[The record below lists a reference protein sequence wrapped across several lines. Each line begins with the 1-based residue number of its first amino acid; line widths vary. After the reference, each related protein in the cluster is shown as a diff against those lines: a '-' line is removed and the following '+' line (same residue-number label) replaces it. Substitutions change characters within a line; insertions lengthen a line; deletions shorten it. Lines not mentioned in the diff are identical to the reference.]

1 MTDHCTPELFKAID
15 NLERRYPSVFKSQD
29 KYNLD
34 DVVPPLD
41 PDFRVIKDFRDVIR
55 ENDWKKYHSDHGL
68 QAEIASCLH
77 RYMGVYEIAEYL
89 GMDAKA
95 ISNVIQETPELKK
108 IVNKNQHEFSRV
120 VIYDRE
126 ADKYSIMQTIYSA
139 AHKVGL
145 NTASFKFYINDRH
158 CSYWIHNRYKVKRK
172 VWFDEDN
179 GM

>member
-15 NLERRYPSVFKSQD
+15 NLERRYPNVFNGRDTYK
-29 KYNLD
+29 LE

-55 ENDWKKYHSDHGL
+55 ENDWKKYHSDRGL
-68 QAEIASCLH
+68 ATEIASCLH
-77 RYMGVYEIAEYL
+77 RYMGIHEIAEYL
-89 GMDAKA
+89 DMDAKV
-95 ISNVIQETPELKK
+95 IGNVIRETPELKK
-108 IVNKNQHEFSRV
+108 ISAKNRRDFSRV
-120 VIYDRE
+120 TIFDWQTG
-126 ADKYSIMQTIYSA
+126 KYVTVPSMYVA
-139 AHKVGL
+139 AHRVGI
-145 NTASFKFYINDRH
+145 NTASIKFYVNDRH

>member
-1 MTDHCTPELFKAID
+1 MTNHCTPRFFRALS
-15 NLERRYPSVFKSQD
+15 NLEHNYPQAFHNPSVQ
-29 KYNLD
+29 LD
-34 DVVPPLD
+34 DVVSPLD
-41 PDFRVIKDFRDVIR
+41 PDFRIIKDFRDVIR

-89 GMDAKA
+89 GMDAKM
-95 ISNVIQETPELKK
+95 IGNTIRDTPELKRIIDK
-108 IVNKNQHEFSRV
+108 SRRDFSQIVV
-120 VIYDRE
+120 YDCKSGDYTLVRP
-126 ADKYSIMQTIYSA
+126 MYSA
-139 AHKVGL
+139 ARKVGIS
-145 NTASFKFYINDRH
+145 TASIKFYVNDRH

>member
-1 MTDHCTPELFKAID
+1 MTNHCTPELFKAID

-29 KYNLD
+29 KYSLD

-41 PDFRVIKDFRDVIR
+41 PDFRIIKDFRDVIR
-55 ENDWKKYHSDHGL
+55 ENDWKKYHSDHSL

-89 GMDAKA
+89 DIDARLVG
-95 ISNVIQETPELKK
+95 NVIRDTPELKK
-108 IVNKNQHEFSRV
+108 ISAKNRRDFSRV
-120 VIYDRE
+120 VIFDRQTG
-126 ADKYSIMQTIYSA
+126 KYVTVSTMYWA
-139 AHKVGL
+139 AHKIGI
-145 NTASFKFYINDRH
+145 NTASIKFYVNDRH
-158 CSYWIHNRYKVKRK
+158 CKYWIHDRYKVKRK

>member
-15 NLERRYPSVFKSQD
+15 NLERRYPNVFNGRDTYK
-29 KYNLD
+29 LE

-55 ENDWKKYHSDHGL
+55 E
-68 QAEIASCLH
+68 
-77 RYMGVYEIAEYL
+77 
-89 GMDAKA
+89 
-95 ISNVIQETPELKK
+95 TPELKK
-108 IVNKNQHEFSRV
+108 LANKRRTAFTRV
-120 VIYDRE
+120 VVYDRKTN
-126 ADKYSIMQTIYSA
+126 KYTILQTLYSA

-145 NTASFKFYINDRH
+145 NMANFKFYINDRH
-158 CSYWIHNRYKVKRK
+158 CKYWINDRFKAKRK

>member
-1 MTDHCTPELFKAID
+1 MTDHCTPQFFRALA
-15 NLERRYPSVFKSQD
+15 NLEERYPQVFATYSKAQ
-29 KYNLD
+29 LD
-34 DVVPPLD
+34 DVASPLD

-89 GMDAKA
+89 DIDARLVG
-95 ISNVIQETPELKK
+95 NVICDTPELKK
-108 IVNKNQHEFSRV
+108 LSAKNRRDFSRV
-120 VIYDRE
+120 TIFDRQTG
-126 ADKYSIMQTIYSA
+126 KYVTVPSMYVA
-139 AHKVGL
+139 ARRVGI
-145 NTASFKFYINDRH
+145 NTASIKFYANDRH
-158 CSYWIHNRYKVKRK
+158 CKYWINNRYKIKRK

>member
-15 NLERRYPSVFKSQD
+15 NLERRYPNVFKNND
-29 KYNLD
+29 KYKLD

-55 ENDWKKYHSDHGL
+55 ENDWKKYHSDRGL
-68 QAEIASCLH
+68 AAEIASCLH
-77 RYMGVYEIAEYL
+77 RYMSIYEIAEYL
-89 GMDAKA
+89 DMDAKV
-95 ISNVIQETPELKK
+95 IGNVIRETPELKK
-108 IVNKNQHEFSRV
+108 LNNKRHTAFARV
-120 VIYDRE
+120 VVYDRNTN
-126 ADKYSIMQTIYSA
+126 KYTILQTLYSA

-145 NTASFKFYINDRH
+145 NMANFKFYINDRH
-158 CSYWIHNRYKVKRK
+158 CKYWINGRFKAKRK

>member
-29 KYNLD
+29 KYKLD

-41 PDFRVIKDFRDVIR
+41 PDFQVIKDFRDVIR
-55 ENDWKKYHSDHGL
+55 ENDWKKYHSDRGL
-68 QAEIASCLH
+68 ATEIASCLH
-77 RYMGVYEIAEYL
+77 RYMRIYDIADYL
-89 GMDAKA
+89 DTDVKT
-95 ISNVIQETPELKK
+95 ISDLIHETPELKK
-108 IVNKNQHEFSRV
+108 IAAKNRRDFSRV
-120 VIYDRE
+120 VIYDRKT
-126 ADKYSIMQTIYSA
+126 DKYTNLQTMYSA

-158 CSYWIHNRYKVKRK
+158 CKYWINGRFKAKRK

>member
-1 MTDHCTPELFKAID
+1 MTNHCTPELFKAID

-55 ENDWKKYHSDHGL
+55 ENDWKKYHSDRGL
-68 QAEIASCLH
+68 ATEIASCLH
-77 RYMGVYEIAEYL
+77 RYMGVHEIAEYL
-89 GMDAKA
+89 GIDAKM
-95 ISNVIQETPELKK
+95 IGNTIRDTPELKRIIDK
-108 IVNKNQHEFSRV
+108 SRRDFSQIIV
-120 VIYDRE
+120 YDRKSG
-126 ADKYSIMQTIYSA
+126 DYTLVRTMYSA
-139 AHKVGL
+139 ARKVGIS
-145 NTASFKFYINDRH
+145 TANIKFYVNDRH
-158 CSYWIHNRYKVKRK
+158 CKYWIHNRYKVKRK

>member
-1 MTDHCTPELFKAID
+1 MTNHCTPRFFKALN
-15 NLERRYPSVFKSQD
+15 NLEHNYPEVFATYSKLQ
-29 KYNLD
+29 LD
-34 DVVPPLD
+34 DVASPLD
-41 PDFRVIKDFRDVIR
+41 PDFRIVKDFRDTIR
-55 ENDWKKYHSDHGL
+55 ESDWSKYHSDHGL

-77 RYMGVYEIAEYL
+77 RYMGVHDIAEYL
-89 GMDAKA
+89 GMDAKM
-95 ISNVIQETPELKK
+95 IGNVIRDTPELKK

-126 ADKYSIMQTIYSA
+126 TDKYSIMQTIYSA

-145 NTASFKFYINDRH
+145 STVSFKFYINDRH
-158 CSYWIHNRYKVKRK
+158 CKYWIGHRYKAKRK